1 MSEAKKATMALSDL
15 SAVYQA
21 LNRVQA
27 IIEFE
32 LDGTV
37 ISANE
42 NFLRMFGYDLDEI
55 VGEHHRIFC
64 DPDYAESPEYAE
76 FWQKLG
82 RGEYNAA
89 EFKRLAK
96 GGEEIWLRASY
107 NPVFDKDGRPAKV
120 VKFATNVTVSKLQ
133 TAEYEGKVEAINRAQ
148 AVIELEL
155 DGTVISANENF
166 LRIFGYGLDEIVGKH
181 HRILRRRRSI
191 LNSGRNSAG
200 ASTTPRSSSG
210 WRRGVGKSGCRPPT
224 TRS

>member
-1 MSEAKKATMALSDL
+1 MSESNKATMAQSDL

-27 IIEFE
+27 VIEFE

-55 VGEHHRIFC
+55 VGKHHRIFC
-64 DPDYAESPEYAE
+64 DPDYAESPEYGA
-76 FWQKLG
+76 FWRKLG
-82 RGEYNAA
+82 RGEYDAA

-96 GGEEIWLRASY
+96 GGEEIWLQASY
-107 NPVFDKDGRPAKV
+107 NPVFDKDDKPVKV
-120 VKFATNVTVSKLQ
+120 VKFATNVTASKLR

-166 LRIFGYGLDEIVGKH
+166 LRIFDYTLDEVVGKH
-181 HRILRRRRSI
+181 HRIFCDPNYADSPQYAEFWQKLRGGEYLSLI
-191 LNSGRNSAG
+191 HI
-200 ASTTPRSSSG
+200 
-210 WRRGVGKSGCRPPT
+210 
-224 TRS
+224 